1 MPGIS
6 VDFDYSPG
14 PPSNNIAQRHVRRA
28 GSHHFEFGDA
38 SCKTFIIPQAAHVS
52 APAAVRTR
60 SRTRFVIL
68 ALLAVG
74 TMINYLDR
82 TVLGIAAPTMTKE
95 LGIDAAVMG
104 IVFSAFSW
112 TYALAQIPGGIFLD
126 RFGSKVTYFLALTFW
141 SIFTLLQGFAVG
153 LKSLLLFRFGLGVSE
168 APCFPV
174 NSRVV
179 ATWFPQQER
188 ARATGI
194 YTVGEYLGLACFAPA
209 LFWIMGNF
217 GWRALFIVVGVV
229 GIVFGIVW
237 WLFYREPH
245 DSKTVNQAELD
256 YIAAG
261 GGLEPAGGQ
270 QTLAF
275 SWSNVGK
282 LLKRRQIAGA
292 CLGQFAGNTTLVFFL
307 TWFPTYL
314 ATERHMGWLKVGFF
328 AVMPFL
334 AAAVGVMFGGWVS
347 DLLLKRTGSANI
359 ARKLPIIF
367 GLLGASTIISANY
380 VSSDAL
386 VITILS
392 IAFFGQGMVGLGWT
406 LISDIAPKNLMGLTG
421 GIFNFC
427 ANLAGIVTPLVI
439 GLIVAKTGS
448 FFYALSYVGA
458 AALVGALSYMF
469 IVGDVRRV
477 ELAD

>member
-1 MPGIS
+1 
-6 VDFDYSPG
+6 
-14 PPSNNIAQRHVRRA
+14 
-28 GSHHFEFGDA
+28 
-38 SCKTFIIPQAAHVS
+38 
-52 APAAVRTR
+52 
-60 SRTRFVIL
+60 
-68 ALLAVG
+68 
-74 TMINYLDR
+74 
-82 TVLGIAAPTMTKE
+82 
-95 LGIDAAVMG
+95 
-104 IVFSAFSW
+104 
-112 TYALAQIPGGIFLD
+112 
-126 RFGSKVTYFLALTFW
+126 
-141 SIFTLLQGFAVG
+141 
-153 LKSLLLFRFGLGVSE
+153 
-168 APCFPV
+168 
-174 NSRVV
+174 
-179 ATWFPQQER
+179 
-188 ARATGI
+188 
-194 YTVGEYLGLACFAPA
+194 
-209 LFWIMGNF
+209 
-217 GWRALFIVVGVV
+217 
-229 GIVFGIVW
+229 VW
-237 WLFYREPH
+237 WFFYREPR

-261 GGLEPAGGQ
+261 GGLEPPGGQ

-275 SWSNVGK
+275 SWSNVAR

-359 ARKLPIIF
+359 ARKLPIIV
-367 GLLGASTIISANY
+367 GLLGASTIISANF
-380 VSSDAL
+380 VNSDAM

-439 GLIVAKTGS
+439 GVIVAKTGS
-448 FFYALSYVGA
+448 FFYALAYVGA
-458 AALVGALSYMF
+458 AALVGALSYVF

-477 ELAD
+477 ELADQLAQ

>member
-1 MPGIS
+1 MQD
-6 VDFDYSPG
+6 VH
-14 PPSNNIAQRHVRRA
+14 Q
-28 GSHHFEFGDA
+28 SHAVH
-38 SCKTFIIPQAAHVS
+38 AA

-112 TYALAQIPGGIFLD
+112 TYALAQIPGGVFLD

-141 SIFTLLQGFAVG
+141 SFFTLMQGCAVG

-179 ATWFPQQER
+179 ATWFPQHER

-217 GWRALFIVVGVV
+217 GWRALFIVVGVI

-237 WLFYREPH
+237 WMFYREPQ

-256 YIAAG
+256 YISAG
-261 GGLEPAGGQ
+261 GGLEPVGGQ
-270 QTLAF
+270 QTMAF
-275 SWSNVGK
+275 SWGNVGK

-334 AAAVGVMFGGWVS
+334 AAAVGVMFGGWIS

-367 GLLGASTIISANY
+367 GLLGASTIIAANF

-458 AALVGALSYMF
+458 AALVGALSYIF

-477 ELAD
+477 EIAD

>member
-1 MPGIS
+1 MQD
-6 VDFDYSPG
+6 VH
-14 PPSNNIAQRHVRRA
+14 Q
-28 GSHHFEFGDA
+28 SHAVHTA
-38 SCKTFIIPQAAHVS
+38 

-112 TYALAQIPGGIFLD
+112 TYALAQIPGGVFLD

-141 SIFTLLQGFAVG
+141 SFFTLMQGFAVG

-179 ATWFPQQER
+179 ATWFPQHER

-217 GWRALFIVVGVV
+217 GWRSLFIVVGVI
-229 GIVFGIVW
+229 GIVFGMVW

-245 DSKTVNQAELD
+245 DSKSVNQAELD
-256 YIAAG
+256 YISAG

-270 QTLAF
+270 QTMAF
-275 SWSNVGK
+275 SWGNVGK

-334 AAAVGVMFGGWVS
+334 AAAVGVMFGGWIS

-367 GLLGASTIISANY
+367 GLLGASTIIAANY

-458 AALVGALSYMF
+458 AALVGALSYIF

-477 ELAD
+477 EIAD